1 MATRRPPEDPV
12 QPLTPA
18 QDEMLKKH
26 LYIATRVTEHYT
38 KKYPRGLKP
47 REVFSEANHGLI
59 AGVLAANPADAGLES
74 YLWEYAK
81 GAVLSLIRK
90 KAKDRARTAEEPVEL
105 VLEHMQDGASTAM
118 SDFAAT
124 FRDPGDPWD
133 SREQSIAHLH
143 RAAEEGAAAL
153 AMGSAGAVWYMRGQD
168 GYAQRAEDVRTSK
181 ALHDEVAELSPVHG
195 AVVDLRYF
203 QQRKLE
209 DVAAATGLSLPTVN
223 RRLEQAIPLL
233 RARLVAKGIKGP
245 PEKP

>member
-1 MATRRPPEDPV
+1 MATRRPPEEI

-26 LYIATRVTEHYT
+26 LFIATRVTEHYT

-59 AGVLAANPADAGLES
+59 AGVLAADPSNEGLES

-90 KAKDRARTAEEPVEL
+90 KAKERARTADEPAEV
-105 VLEHMQDGASTAM
+105 VLDRMQEGASTAM
-118 SDFAAT
+118 SDFAGT
-124 FRDPGDPWD
+124 FQDPGDAWD
-133 SREQSIAHLH
+133 SREQSIGHLYH
-143 RAAEEGAAAL
+143 AAELGAAAL
-153 AMGSAGAVWYMRGQD
+153 AAGSAGAVWYMRGQD
-168 GYAQRAEDVRTSK
+168 GYALRAEEVRRSK
-181 ALHDEVAELSPVHG
+181 ALHDEVAELPPKEAV
-195 AVVDLRYF
+195 VVDLRYF

-209 DVAAATGLSLPTVN
+209 EVAAATGLSVPTVN
-223 RRLEQAIPLL
+223 RRLEKAIPLL
-233 RARLVAKGIKGP
+233 RARLVAKGFTGP